1 MDRKIP
7 TNRRDN
13 TEVIVKGVPS
23 YEHFDTNPIQDQ
35 SANRSAMELLT
46 GLITFPLIGGSIPK
60 IASKIQQGYNSM
72 SNAGKLIL
80 SGIDSA
86 YLSNSIN
93 NFIDKPSIY
102 EGINIGLGVLPFI
115 QPIARPLKYKIRKP
129 SNTGNLA
136 SLSDKQIS
144 ERKLHN
150 IKNYPAEDLNNPE
163 FTEIKNQALLDYGKQ
178 NGLQLHGQTMYGFEP
193 RIVGTYETYK
203 PNLKRS
209 SMKRRFR
216 QLDKTKNLTG
226 DVSGAITETFAKEK
240 GIKPQWGVNQQ
251 EIQKEVGSRG
261 KAVDDL
267 VLRTVENHE
276 KDHMIFDVVSGDPE
290 FFKAFKYEP
299 GNPISEYFFSNGG
312 TELLTRFGQLKD
324 YAGLRKGQKYTLDM
338 LKNAIRNYPKFIDN
352 GMTEF
357 FQSITDKRKATELIG
372 KYGLVLTGIN
382 HLTKENN
389 ATD

>member
-1 MDRKIP
+1 MEIP

-13 TEVIVKGVPS
+13 TEVVVKGVPS

-46 GLITFPLIGGSIPK
+46 GLIMFPLIGGSIPK

-72 SNAGKLIL
+72 SDAGKLIL

-93 NFIDKPSIY
+93 NFIDKPSIL
-102 EGINIGLGVLPFI
+102 EGINIGLGAIPFI
-115 QPIARPLKYKIRKP
+115 QPVARPLKYRIRK
-129 SNTGNLA
+129 SNITGNL
-136 SLSDKQIS
+136 SNLTDKQIA

-150 IKNYPAEDLNNPE
+150 IKNYPTEDLNNPE
-163 FTEIKNQALLDYGKQ
+163 FTKIKNSALIAYGRR
-178 NGLQLHGQTMYGFEP
+178 NGLRGIHGQIVYGFKP
-193 RIVGTYETYK
+193 RAFGIHEVYR

-209 SMKRRFR
+209 DMKRRFR
-216 QLDKTKNLTG
+216 QLDKTKNFTG
-226 DVSGAITETFAKEK
+226 NVSGAITETFAKK
-240 GIKPQWGVNQQ
+240 YGIEPQWGVNWQ
-251 EIQKEVGSRG
+251 EIQREVGSRG

-324 YAGLRKGQKYTLDM
+324 FAGLRKGQKYTLDM
-338 LKNAIRNYPKFIDN
+338 LKDAIKNYPKFIDN

-357 FQSITDKRKATELIG
+357 FQGITNKRKAAELIS
-372 KYGLVLTGIN
+372 KYGLILTGVN